1 MFPPRVLTGQQAT
14 TASTSPSDANLM
26 RWTTPDGIDVPSSG
40 R

>member
-1 MFPPRVLTGQQAT
+1 MRPIFGNEVDRSIQLSARQR
-14 TASTSPSDANLM
+14 SNLM

>member
-1 MFPPRVLTGQQAT
+1 MKCCGPAAAGFGAAAMSL
-14 TASTSPSDANLM
+14 ANLM